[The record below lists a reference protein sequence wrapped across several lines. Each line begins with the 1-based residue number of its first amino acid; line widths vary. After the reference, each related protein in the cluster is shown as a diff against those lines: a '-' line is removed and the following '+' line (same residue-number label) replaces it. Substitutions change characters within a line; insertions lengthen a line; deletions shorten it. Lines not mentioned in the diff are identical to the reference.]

1 MRSLRSQQLVKVEC
15 INQYAGEEHSTP
27 DAMDEKQVCIDDLN
41 GVEGSFMEDS
51 AEIDIE
57 QQALDYVPLKSIMRS
72 VFESE
77 EDAFFQLDVND
88 FLGTDIEADNYI
100 T

>member
-1 MRSLRSQQLVKVEC
+1 MEC

-41 GVEGSFMEDS
+41 GVDGSFMDDS